1 MLETKTEPILLA
13 AMALNNRGVALLKA
27 QQYKRAILH
36 FSKGLKLSQQTLK
49 SVDPHSSEIT
59 LDKCMSSRDY
69 PVDIHLPELSK
80 SAFLRPIIVS
90 VFLSSSFEYNQ
101 SLPFILIFNQAIA
114 HHLLGM
120 DCRSKRFI
128 QKAVKLYECSLCG
141 VARHNRGG
149 TSTVYVCACL
159 NNMASLHRFLKKPK
173 DSERCLRHLLST
185 LMLLINDTHGWPPSL
200 NIFFASAATLMGS
213 RIAAPAA

>member
-1 MLETKTEPILLA
+1 MIETRTEPILLA
-13 AMALNNRGVALLKA
+13 AMTLNNRGVALLKTH
-27 QQYKRAILH
+27 QYKRAILH
-36 FSKGLKLSQQTLK
+36 FSKGLKLSQQSLN
-49 SVDPHSSEIT
+49 SVDPHSSEMT

-69 PVDIHLPELSK
+69 PVGIDLPGLSK
-80 SAFLRPIIVS
+80 SAFVRPVIVS
-90 VFLSSSFEYNQ
+90 VLLSNNQ

-128 QKAVKLYECSLCG
+128 QKAIKLYECSLCG

-159 NNMASLHRFLKKPK
+159 NNMASLYRLLKQPK

-185 LMLLINDTHGWPPSL
+185 LMLLTNDTHGWPQSL